1 MEVQGEDG
9 IEFLD
14 LKLKL
19 KNIKIAV
26 NVFAKPLDVILEKVF
41 VVSRGIALRLRS
53 ICDTDKNL
61 IPGQ

>member
-1 MEVQGEDG
+1 MQVQGEDG

-26 NVFAKPLDVILEKVF
+26 NVFAKPLAVILEK
-41 VVSRGIALRLRS
+41 ITWYS
-53 ICDTDKNL
+53 ITFEKYL
-61 IPGQ
+61 